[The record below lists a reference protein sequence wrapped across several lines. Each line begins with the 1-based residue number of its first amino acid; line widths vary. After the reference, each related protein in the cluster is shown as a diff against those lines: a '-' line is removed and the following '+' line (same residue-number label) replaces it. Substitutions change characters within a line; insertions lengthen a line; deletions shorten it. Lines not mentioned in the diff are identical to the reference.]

1 MTYQLTA
8 FELSLINIPY
18 VKFYQYSAPFCQQRN
33 AESRL
38 IPDSEVQ
45 IGFSFSGCMGIRVS
59 CVLTR
64 SAQIECTHKINGI
77 NVSYLTSLGKSRNN
91 VM

>member
-8 FELSLINIPY
+8 FELSLINIPCA
-18 VKFYQYSAPFCQQRN
+18 KFDQYSTPCCQQRN

-38 IPDSEVQ
+38 IPDSEEQ
-45 IGFSFSGCMGIRVS
+45 IGFSFSGYIGIRVS
-59 CVLTR
+59 CVVPR
-64 SAQIECTHKINGI
+64 SAQTKCIHKINGI